1 MRTHLLSPVRSISRI
16 GLVGYAIGCSLVLLA
31 GNVVAQPGT
40 WRAYPS
46 LQAIRDLDTSA
57 DAVWAATSG
66 GVYSYQVA
74 TGEINKYTP
83 VEGLY
88 GVDIRALAY
97 DERRNAVWIGYGE
110 GVLDRIDV
118 ESGAVETF
126 FDIARADQFVDRTIN
141 RLRVLG
147 DSLYAATAFG
157 VVVFDPVR
165 NEVRDTYSRFGVLD
179 PAISARDVLIA
190 PLPDGTD
197 GLWVATEGGVVR
209 APLDSPNL
217 QQASSWSVDD
227 LGPIEVTGLAFFEDK
242 IHACSDDTFVRQPD
256 GTWNSVFFTS
266 RQFVE
271 LLAEEERLFG
281 VAQFSLHRF
290 EPGVGRTLYQVQGH
304 GNLTAATIGQD
315 GSIWVGDAT
324 GGLARL
330 PTLGAETGNVDIEPA
345 QLVIPSGPL
354 LNVVGGLTAAPDGA
368 LWVSHERPSGFGFT
382 GISKL
387 TDTGWTLYSGDD
399 PSLDIAGQGYE
410 SAHITADGTFYAAS
424 FGDGLTEIRPDGTV
438 TTYRS
443 DNSTLGPIAG
453 DPDFVVVIDAVS
465 DDEGRLWVTNFGAAF
480 PLHVRSANGIWTA
493 LSYPLGAPTSVNFG
507 RIILDVFGQ
516 KWISALSSTETG
528 GRGLLGVSTGSDPLL
543 SSDDQAIHIDA
554 VGVGGTG
561 LPHEKVN
568 AMAFDSE
575 DQLWIG
581 TDRGLATIFSV
592 GSAFGGDPSLL
603 QPQWARTAD
612 GTSFLLRDLD
622 IADIAVDPADQK
634 WIASSTGAWLLNA
647 AGDEVLLHFTQ
658 ENSPLFSDDIV
669 AVAIDEESGRVYF
682 ATDVGL
688 LSYDGEATAAVSE
701 IQDLDVAPSPYRPDV
716 HTRGVLISGLV
727 EQTDVRIITLDG
739 QVVASLEGRGGS
751 IRWDGRDGRTGELV
765 SSGVYIVAAISA
777 DGRGTAHGKIAVIR

>member
-1 MRTHLLSPVRSISRI
+1 MLSLVRFVSRAGLL
-16 GLVGYAIGCSLVLLA
+16 GCAFGGSLVLLA

-74 TGEINKYTP
+74 TGEIKKYTP

-88 GVDIRALAY
+88 GVDIMALAY
-97 DERRNAVWIGYGE
+97 DERRNAVWIGYGG
-110 GVLDRIDV
+110 GVLDRIDI
-118 ESGAVETF
+118 ESGAVATF

-141 RLRVLG
+141 RLRILG
-147 DSLYAATAFG
+147 DSLYVATAFG
-157 VVVFDPVR
+157 VVVFDAVR

-179 PAISARDVLIA
+179 PAIPVGDVLIA
-190 PLPDGTD
+190 PLPEGTA

-227 LGPIEVTGLAFFEDK
+227 LGPTEVTGLAFFEDK

-271 LLAEEERLFG
+271 LLPEEERLFG

-290 EPGVGRTLYQVQGH
+290 EPGLGRTLYQIQGH
-304 GNLTAATIGQD
+304 GHLTAATIGHD

-354 LNVVGGLTAAPDGA
+354 LNVVGGLTVAPDGA

-387 TDTGWTLYSGDD
+387 TDTGWTLYSGDE

-443 DNSTLGPIAG
+443 DNSTLGPVAG
-453 DPDFVVVIDAVS
+453 SSNPDFIVVVDAVS

-480 PLHVRSANGIWTA
+480 PLHVRSSDGTWTA
-493 LSYPLGAPTSVNFG
+493 LSHPSGAPTSVRFG

-516 KWISALSSTETG
+516 KWISGLSSTTSG
-528 GRGLLGVSTGSDPLL
+528 GRGLLGVSTGPDPLL

-554 VGVGGTG
+554 VGVAGTG

-575 DQLWIG
+575 DQLWLG

-592 GSAFGGDPSLL
+592 GSAFSGDPSLL

-658 ENSPLFSDDIV
+658 ENSPLFSDNVV

-701 IQDLDVAPSPYRPDV
+701 VQDLDVAPSPYRPDV

-727 EQTDVRIITLDG
+727 EQTDIRIITLDG

-751 IRWDGRDGRTGELV
+751 IRWDGRDSRTGELV
-765 SSGVYIVAAISA
+765 SSGVYIVAAIAA